1 MDKNKILN
9 LIGTGT
15 AASALLIIATLF
27 NSGGFSNLTA
37 SASSGESIPSQAI
50 QIDAAG
56 LEAQNVQLQEALV
69 IMQQREAEYQ
79 TKLEEANNLLLA
91 PEPAASYG
99 EEYEE
104 YEEYEEGEEYEE
116 EEHEEEE
123 HEEEEHGEYEEDED
137 DD

>member
-1 MDKNKILN
+1 
-9 LIGTGT
+9 
-15 AASALLIIATLF
+15 
-27 NSGGFSNLTA
+27 
-37 SASSGESIPSQAI
+37 
-50 QIDAAG
+50 
-56 LEAQNVQLQEALV
+56 QEALV